1 MMSGMAALS
10 LSGVGAGEM
19 PTISTQKNVVM
30 KSVVLVQV
38 NLKSISIQCS
48 GVFLILSRGLKL
60 LIFFWGGALTPVG
73 AQKNSGN
80 HRFHRSPINPPN
92 PLDPHLKSIL
102 NLLFKELII

>member
-1 MMSGMAALS
+1 MAALS

-48 GVFLILSRGLKL
+48 GVFWILSRGLEL
-60 LIFFWGGALTPVG
+60 LIFFLGGGVNP
-73 AQKNSGN
+73 
-80 HRFHRSPINPPN
+80 RWSPEKLWKP
-92 PLDPHLKSIL
+92 
-102 NLLFKELII
+102 

>member
-38 NLKSISIQCS
+38 NLKSISIQWR
-48 GVFLILSRGLKL
+48 ILD
-60 LIFFWGGALTPVG
+60 FVQGA
-73 AQKNSGN
+73 
-80 HRFHRSPINPPN
+80 
-92 PLDPHLKSIL
+92 
-102 NLLFKELII
+102 